1 MNNKLRI
8 TLLALLIGLIAAALG
23 WSILTFGYLLPLL
36 SVAAVVIGLV
46 ALRALMGKRRLVYL
60 QEKYRDDGIVEKIV
74 TGTIWQ
80 GQTPEQ
86 LIDSLGKPHDTDQ
99 KVLKTK
105 KKEIWKYQH
114 EGRNRYKL
122 RVTLENDE
130 VVGWDHR

>member
-8 TLLALLIGLIAAALG
+8 AILLVLFLLLAAALV
-23 WSILTFGYLLPLL
+23 WSVLTFGYWIPLAAIAGTVLFFFLLRLWM
-36 SVAAVVIGLV
+36 VH
-46 ALRALMGKRRLVYL
+46 RRLTYL
-60 QEKYRDDGIVEKIV
+60 KEKYQDDGVVEKIV
-74 TGTIWQ
+74 SGTIWQ

-86 LIDSLGKPHDTDQ
+86 LIDSLGKPHDTDE

-122 RVTLENDE
+122 RITLENDE
-130 VVGWDHR
+130 VVGWNHR